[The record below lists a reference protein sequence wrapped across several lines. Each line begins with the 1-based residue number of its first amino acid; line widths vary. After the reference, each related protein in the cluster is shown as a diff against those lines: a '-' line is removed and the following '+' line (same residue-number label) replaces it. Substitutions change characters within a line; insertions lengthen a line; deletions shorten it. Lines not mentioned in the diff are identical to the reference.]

1 METIYQVFF
10 SDSPKMGKL
19 NTVIGEI
26 ANVDVP
32 VLIKGESG
40 TGKEILAQAI
50 HLRSQRQDKPLIKV
64 NCAAIPKALLE
75 SELFGF
81 DKGAFTGA
89 HLKKPGK
96 FELANGG
103 TIILNDIG
111 EIDISIQAKLL
122 QVLQDGEFSRLGGE
136 GDIRVDTR
144 VITTTKDDLE
154 KSISEAGSGKTS
166 SSASM
171 SSASPPL
178 PCGREG
184 SKFFPS
190 PAFSTTPTGRNTASP
205 PSRFPPRRCNISR
218 NTTGPEMSGNW
229 RISSKGSS
237 SSGKK
242 RSSRG
247 P

>member
-1 METIYQVFF
+1 MESIHQVFF
-10 SDSPKMGKL
+10 SQSPRMKKL
-19 NTVIGEI
+19 SGIIGEI
-26 ANVDVP
+26 ASVDLP

-40 TGKEILAQAI
+40 SGKEIVANEI

-64 NCAAIPKALLE
+64 NCAAIPKTLLE

-136 GDIRVDTR
+136 GDITVDTR
-144 VITTTKDDLE
+144 IITPTTDDLL
-154 KSISEAGSGKTS
+154 KSISEGRFREDLFFRINIISLTV
-166 SSASM
+166 
-171 SSASPPL
+171 PPL
-178 PCGREG
+178 RE
-184 SKFFPS
+184 
-190 PAFSTTPTGRNTASP
+190 
-205 PSRFPPRRCNISR
+205 
-218 NTTGPEMSGNW
+218 
-229 RISSKGSS
+229 
-237 SSGKK
+237 K
-242 RSSRG
+242 REQIL
-247 P
+247 